1 MENNDQDAK
10 AVKIILLGDSA
21 VGKTC
26 IINRY
31 LNNEFISEATS
42 TLGSIS
48 NKKEVIKNERK
59 YSMNI
64 WDTTGQEKYRSIT
77 NLFINGSNI
86 VILVYSIDSKSS
98 FESLDF
104 WYNSVKE
111 KLERQ
116 NYLLSVVGNKG
127 DLTENEQVSEEE
139 AKKFAAEINAKFYLV
154 SAKEDPNGIH
164 NLFDSLMD
172 EFIDNSKLYTNDT
185 DSINISYETKNKK
198 KSNCLCNSS

>member
-139 AKKFAAEINAKFYLV
+139 AKKFAAEINAKFYIV

>member
-1 MENNDQDAK
+1 M
-10 AVKIILLGDSA
+10 
-21 VGKTC
+21 T
-26 IINRY
+26 
-31 LNNEFISEATS
+31 
-42 TLGSIS
+42 
-48 NKKEVIKNERK
+48 
-59 YSMNI
+59 I

-116 NYLLSVVGNKG
+116 NFILSIVGNKG

-139 AKKFAAEINAKFYLV
+139 GKKFAKERNAKFYLV
-154 SAKEDPNGIH
+154 SAKEDPNGIN

-172 EFIDNSKLYTNDT
+172 EFIEISKLYTDI
-185 DSINISYETKNKK
+185 DCINISNESKNKK
-198 KSNCLCNSS
+198 KSNCLFNSS

>member
-116 NYLLSVVGNKG
+116 NFLLSVVGNKG

-185 DSINISYETKNKK
+185 DSINISYESKNKK

>member
-116 NYLLSVVGNKG
+116 NFLLSVVGNKG

-185 DSINISYETKNKK
+185 DSINISYDF
-198 KSNCLCNSS
+198 

>member
-1 MENNDQDAK
+1 MENNEQDAK
-10 AVKIILLGDSA
+10 TVKIILLGDSA

-26 IINRY
+26 IIHRY

-59 YSMNI
+59 YIMNI

-116 NYLLSVVGNKG
+116 NFILSIVGNKG

-139 AKKFAAEINAKFYLV
+139 GKKFAKERNAKFYLV
-154 SAKEDPNGIH
+154 SAKEDPNGIN

-172 EFIDNSKLYTNDT
+172 ELIENSKLYTDI
-185 DSINISYETKNKK
+185 DSINISNESKNKK

>member
-1 MENNDQDAK
+1 MENNDQNAK
-10 AVKIILLGDSA
+10 TVKIILLGDSA

-185 DSINISYETKNKK
+185 DSINISYENKNKK

>member
-1 MENNDQDAK
+1 MTQ
-10 AVKIILLGDSA
+10 
-21 VGKTC
+21 
-26 IINRY
+26 
-31 LNNEFISEATS
+31 
-42 TLGSIS
+42 
-48 NKKEVIKNERK
+48 NERK

-116 NYLLSVVGNKG
+116 NYLLSIVGNKG
-127 DLTENEQVSEEE
+127 DLTDNEQVSEEE
-139 AKKFAAEINAKFYLV
+139 AKIIKVLLV
-154 SAKEDPNGIH
+154 LKYI
-164 NLFDSLMD
+164 
-172 EFIDNSKLYTNDT
+172 
-185 DSINISYETKNKK
+185 
-198 KSNCLCNSS
+198 